1 MKNNYSDFSKQRLE
15 NNLKEKFETIIIGSL
30 STFEEEFGYLWGH
43 GLDYNKL
50 SSEQKEFREI
60 WKEVRTK
67 ILDKGNSK
75 ARAAIN
81 ELGQYTISWNRYV
94 TNFKIGDKDNG
105 GSK

>member
-1 MKNNYSDFSKQRLE
+1 MRNNYEDFSKRRLE

-30 STFEEEFGYLWGH
+30 STFEEIFGHLWGH
-43 GLDYNKL
+43 GIDYNKL
-50 SSEQKEFREI
+50 SSEQKEFRDM
-60 WKEVRTK
+60 WKDVRTT

-81 ELGQYTISWNRYV
+81 ELGQYSVSWNRYI
-94 TNFKIGDKDNG
+94 TNFTIGDKDNG